1 MKYLLGDV
9 YEISHEEDKDVET
22 EVARYMAEL
31 QKRDDPLKWWKMNGH
46 RFPHL
51 QKLAKKF
58 YVGLAPVCHQRDCFL
73 QQVLLSLREELD

>member
-1 MKYLLGDV
+1 MLK
-9 YEISHEEDKDVET
+9 T
-22 EVARYMAEL
+22 EVARYMAEP

-58 YVGLAPVCHQRDCFL
+58 FM
-73 QQVLLSLREELD
+73 